1 MAKGKAKSTLL
12 GIQGVVGHSD
22 APDWSFLYDVS
33 TILNPNYNL
42 GDRVVTP
49 DGRVFRY
56 AKAADTLYPGKG
68 CSSYATYAISA
79 SSAAAQVAGDKSITF
94 ASQTVD
100 KDALRGGYLVIYLS
114 ATNILQRGIIGNTAG
129 AGTTITVYLDA
140 ALTVDIA
147 AATFCEALGNLY
159 GNVLGAS
166 THGEYTS
173 IVGVPTMP
181 ATIGQYVWV
190 QTWGVLWLAG
200 TTGIGANTT
209 YERQLVFVGGGA
221 VESHYAHVGDSAQNA
236 GFIIQLDSGGAG
248 PPFIMLQISS

>member
-12 GIQGVVGHSD
+12 GIQGLVGHRD
-22 APDWSFLYDVS
+22 APDWDFLYVAS
-33 TILNPNYNL
+33 TDKSSNFNI

-56 AKAADTLYPGKG
+56 AKAADTLYPGMG
-68 CSSYATYAISA
+68 CSSYATYALSA
-79 SSAAAQVAGDKSITF
+79 SSAAGQVVGDKSITF
-94 ASQTVD
+94 ASQTFAED
-100 KDALRGGYLVIYLS
+100 ELRGGYLVIYLS
-114 ATNILQRGIIGNTAG
+114 DTNILQRGIIGNSVCSSSTV
-129 AGTTITVYLDA
+129 TIYLDA

-173 IVGVPTMP
+173 IVGVPTLP
-181 ATIGQYVWV
+181 ATVGQYVWV
-190 QTWGVLWLAG
+190 QTWGVIWLAG
-200 TTGIGANTT
+200 TVGIGANTT

-236 GFIIQLDSGGAG
+236 GFIIQLDSGGSG
-248 PPFIMLQISS
+248 PPFIMLQISP

>member
-1 MAKGKAKSTLL
+1 MSKGRAIVKHMGKEGQIGYETA
-12 GIQGVVGHSD
+12 GQYD
-22 APDWSFLYDVS
+22 FLYRIS
-33 TILNPNYNL
+33 TIQDPDYDV
-42 GDRVVTP
+42 GDRVVLA

-56 AKAADTLYPGKG
+56 AKAADTLYPGMG

-94 ASQTVD
+94 ASQTFD
-100 KDALRGGYLVIYLS
+100 KDELKGGYLVIYLS
-114 ATNILQRGIIGNTAG
+114 DTNVLQRGIIGNTAG
-129 AGTTITVYLDA
+129 TDATITVYLDA

-147 AATFCEALGNLY
+147 SSTFCEVLGNLY

-166 THGEYTS
+166 THGEYIS

-181 ATIGQYVWV
+181 AAVNEYVWI
-190 QTWGVLWLAG
+190 QTWGVIWLAG
-200 TTGIGANTT
+200 TIGIGHNTA

-236 GFIIQLDSGGAG
+236 GFIIQLDAGGAG
-248 PPFIMLQISS
+248 PPFIMLQISP